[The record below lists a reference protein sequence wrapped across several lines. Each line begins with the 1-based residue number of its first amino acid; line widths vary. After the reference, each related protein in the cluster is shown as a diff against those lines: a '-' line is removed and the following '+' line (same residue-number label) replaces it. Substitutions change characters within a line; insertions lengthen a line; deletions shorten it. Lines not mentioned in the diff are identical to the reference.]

1 MTTQMEVNTGGRAR
15 KRLTLKDKKKSCDCI
30 RRSEVMRIFNI
41 KSKTTVRRLDKKREL
56 FLSAPEDDK
65 APKKIFTIRKFE
77 EVEKALLKF
86 VEDCHAR
93 DMPLSRNDLKQE
105 ALDIAQRLQI
115 KGFTGSN
122 GWVHKFMKRYDLG
135 SVVLHGEEASASQD
149 VADSW
154 ISNDIPTI
162 IQSYKNEDIFNCD
175 ETGTQ
180 YRALPKKTLTKEGQ
194 KKKGGKVNKERLAAG
209 KKLPPLIIGNSKKP
223 RIFTKAKLDI
233 QKAGFSW
240 YANSTAWMKTG
251 IFEEWLTNL
260 NNSMKAQK
268 RKILLL
274 LDNFSAHRVDS
285 KSNVRLVFLPPNLTS
300 KVQPLDKGI
309 IASYKKYEQRF
320 KAEHRR
326 KSLYNFSSAS
336 DYTKSINVLDAVK
349 WVVRGW
355 AEVKESTIRNCFRAA
370 GVYHMTERS

>member
-1 MTTQMEVNTGGRAR
+1 MATQMEVNTAGRAR
-15 KRLTLKDKKKSCDCI
+15 KRLTLKDKKEI
-30 RRSEVMRIFNI
+30 L
-41 KSKTTVRRLDKKREL
+41 RLYPKK
-56 FLSAPEDDK
+56 DDK
-65 APKKIFTIRKFE
+65 APKKIIPIRKFE

-122 GWVHKFMKRYDLG
+122 GWVHKSMKRYDLG
-135 SVVLHGEEASASQD
+135 SVVLHSEEASASQD

-180 YRALPKKTLTKEGQ
+180 YRALPKKTLTKKGQ

-209 KKLPPLIIGNSKKP
+209 KKLPPPPIIGNSKKP

-268 RKILLL
+268 RKILLR

-320 KAEHRR
+320 KAEH
-326 KSLYNFSSAS
+326 
-336 DYTKSINVLDAVK
+336 
-349 WVVRGW
+349 
-355 AEVKESTIRNCFRAA
+355 
-370 GVYHMTERS
+370 